1 MNGGFSQCHNLMAIK
16 FSTKLVAYRISFN
29 MRTLQAILLCI
40 GLTCTS
46 ASQSQT
52 PCEWFDWDGSG
63 VIGANTWVYVLG
75 QYDTAG
81 EMDVDSSGWVN
92 VRDLLEFLPF
102 YGTACYDGSDWYEET
117 TGHIEGLILTE
128 WEVHETELTG
138 LLANI
143 PAGSI
148 TYRLYAELSHE
159 GDHVLAVYGD
169 DEAPLNISSDGT
181 FYGFGGDFGTVV
193 VDDYNSNF
201 TAAFPANAFST
212 MLSCGEVPEVYAPN
226 SMTGY
231 VSHWL
236 APLHE
241 LNADGD
247 IALADTTGGAWFSN
261 GSQMQLQQDGL
272 VFLGQ
277 FTIVDGSTLE
287 GTLNLLAK
295 TETDGGEGIET
306 LEGMTFSSDNI
317 DVLGCTDADATNFD
331 PSATYMYGMCL
342 YPGDYDEDGMI
353 TVSDLLALLSF
364 FGCESC
370 PDQDLTG
377 DGFVTVQDILIWLG
391 LFG

>member
-1 MNGGFSQCHNLMAIK
+1 MDRGFTQWHNLITIK
-16 FSTKLVAYRISFN
+16 FPIIFVLHLNSFN
-29 MRTLQAILLCI
+29 MRTLKAILLCI
-40 GLTCTS
+40 GLTCS
-46 ASQSQT
+46 YSSQSQT
-52 PCEWFDWDGSG
+52 PCDWFDWDGDG
-63 VIGANTWVYVLG
+63 FVGANTWVYVLG

-102 YGTACYDGSDWYEET
+102 FGTACFEESDWHEET

-128 WEVHETELTG
+128 WEVHESELTG
-138 LLANI
+138 LVANI

-159 GDHVLAVYGD
+159 DDVVLAVYGD
-169 DEAPLNISSDGT
+169 DEDPLNISSDGT
-181 FYGFGGDFGTVV
+181 FYGFGEDWGTVV
-193 VDDYNSNF
+193 VEDYNSVF
-201 TAAFPANAFST
+201 SSIFPANAFST
-212 MLSCGEVPEVYAPN
+212 MLSCGELPEVPEPN
-226 SMTGY
+226 SMMSH

-236 APLHE
+236 APLEE
-241 LNADGD
+241 LNADGN
-247 IALADTTGGAWFSN
+247 IVLADTTGGAWFNS
-261 GSQMQLQQDGL
+261 GSQNPMQQDGL

-287 GTLNLLAK
+287 GTLNILAK
-295 TETDGGEGIET
+295 TVMEGGEGTET
-306 LEGMTFSSDNI
+306 ANGLTFSNENL
-317 DVLGCTDADATNFD
+317 DVLGCTDPAANNFN
-331 PSATYMYGMCL
+331 PLATYMYGICS
-342 YPGDYDEDGMI
+342 YPGDYDEDGLI

-377 DGFVTVQDILIWLG
+377 DDVVTVQDILVWLG

>member
-1 MNGGFSQCHNLMAIK
+1 MPYL
-16 FSTKLVAYRISFN
+16 R
-29 MRTLQAILLCI
+29 AILLFI
-40 GLTCTS
+40 GFTFSYT
-46 ASQSQT
+46 SQSQT
-52 PCEWFDWDGSG
+52 PCEWFDHDGSG
-63 VIGANTWVYVLG
+63 YIGANTWVYVLG

-81 EMDVDSSGWVN
+81 EMDVDSSGWVD
-92 VRDLLEFLPF
+92 VRDLLAFIPF
-102 YGTACYDGSDWYEET
+102 FGESCYDNELVWHEET

-148 TYRLYAELSHE
+148 TYRLYAELAHE

-169 DEAPLNISSDGT
+169 DENPLNISSDGT
-181 FYGFGGDFGTVV
+181 FFGFGGNFGTVV
-193 VDDYNSNF
+193 VDDYNP
-201 TAAFPANAFST
+201 AFSATFPSYAFST
-212 MLSCGEVPEVYAPN
+212 MLSCGALPEVYEPN
-226 SMTGY
+226 VMTGY
-231 VSHWL
+231 VSNWL
-236 APLHE
+236 APLQE

-247 IALADTTGGAWFSN
+247 IVLADTTGGAWFSSGN
-261 GSQMQLQQDGL
+261 QMQLQQDGL

-287 GTLNLLAK
+287 GTVNLLAK
-295 TETDGGEGIET
+295 TVMDEGEGIET
-306 LEGMTFSSDNI
+306 SEGMTFSNENL

-370 PDQDLTG
+370 PEQDLTG
-377 DGFVTVQDILIWLG
+377 DDLVTVQDILVWLG

>member
-1 MNGGFSQCHNLMAIK
+1 MPCL
-16 FSTKLVAYRISFN
+16 R
-29 MRTLQAILLCI
+29 AILLFI
-40 GLTCTS
+40 GFTFSYT
-46 ASQSQT
+46 SQSQT
-52 PCEWFDWDGSG
+52 PCEWFDHDGSG
-63 VIGANTWVYVLG
+63 YIGANTWVYVLG

-81 EMDVDSSGWVN
+81 EMDVDNSDWVD
-92 VRDLLEFLPF
+92 VRDLLAFIPF
-102 YGTACYDGSDWYEET
+102 YGESCDNNELVWHEET

-138 LLANI
+138 LLTNI

-169 DEAPLNISSDGT
+169 DENPLNISSDGT
-181 FYGFGGDFGTVV
+181 FFGFGGNFGTVV
-193 VDDYNSNF
+193 VDDYNP
-201 TAAFPANAFST
+201 AFSATFPSYAFST
-212 MLSCGEVPEVYAPN
+212 MLSCGALPEVYEPN
-226 SMTGY
+226 VMTGY
-231 VSHWL
+231 VSNWL
-236 APLHE
+236 APLQE

-247 IALADTTGGAWFSN
+247 IVLADTTGGAWFSSGN
-261 GSQMQLQQDGL
+261 QMQLQQDGL

-287 GTLNLLAK
+287 GTVNLLAK
-295 TETDGGEGIET
+295 TVMDEGEGIET
-306 LEGMTFSSDNI
+306 SEGMTFSNENL

-370 PDQDLTG
+370 PEQDLTG
-377 DGFVTVQDILIWLG
+377 DALVTVQDILVWLG

>member
-1 MNGGFSQCHNLMAIK
+1 
-16 FSTKLVAYRISFN
+16 
-29 MRTLQAILLCI
+29 MRTLKAILLCI
-40 GLTCTS
+40 GLTCTY

-52 PCEWFDWDGSG
+52 PCEWFDFDGDG
-63 VIGANTWVYVLG
+63 NIGANTWLYVLS

-102 YGTACYDGSDWYEET
+102 YGTGCSDESDWYEET
-117 TGHIEGLILTE
+117 TGHIEGLLLTE
-128 WEVHETELTG
+128 WEVHETEATG

-159 GDHVLAVYGD
+159 GDHVLGVYGD
-169 DEAPLNISSDGT
+169 DEDPLNISSDGT

-201 TAAFPANAFST
+201 TAAFPANAFTT
-212 MLSCGEVPEVYAPN
+212 MLSCGELPEALSPN
-226 SMTGY
+226 TMTSY

-236 APLHE
+236 APFPE

-247 IALADTTGGAWFSN
+247 IVLADTTGGAWFST
-261 GSQMQLQQDGL
+261 GDQMPLQQDGL

-287 GTLNLLAK
+287 GTVNLLAK
-295 TETDGGEGIET
+295 TEMDGGEGIET

-370 PDQDLTG
+370 PEQDLTG
-377 DGFVTVQDILIWLG
+377 DGFVTVQDILVWLG